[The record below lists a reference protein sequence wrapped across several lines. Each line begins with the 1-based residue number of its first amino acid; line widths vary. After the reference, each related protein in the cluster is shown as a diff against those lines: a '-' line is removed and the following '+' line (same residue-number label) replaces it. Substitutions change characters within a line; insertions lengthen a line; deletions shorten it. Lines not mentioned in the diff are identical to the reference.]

1 MEAKKYSN
9 QELEAIGLQ
18 LAGQLSI
25 SVYGVY
31 GAYKVY
37 EAYEAYEVYKAYEVY
52 CKFIFDNC

>member
-37 EAYEAYEVYKAYEVY
+37 EAYEVYKAYEVY
-52 CKFIFDNC
+52 CKFIFANC